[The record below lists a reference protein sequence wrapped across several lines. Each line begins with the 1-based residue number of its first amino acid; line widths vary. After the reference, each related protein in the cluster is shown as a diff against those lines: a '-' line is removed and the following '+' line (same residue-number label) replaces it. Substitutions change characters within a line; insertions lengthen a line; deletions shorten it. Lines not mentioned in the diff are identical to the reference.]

1 VFGCEWGIKATLPAL
16 AGSQY
21 RAGDVQRFYYFG
33 VEKAIANLFTLPEF
47 VAARGKGRKPDDPS
61 SIYGSPAF
69 KTLNER
75 TVGLA
80 AHDNTSLYG
89 LGCDWVKIFNF
100 KDYSIGIVGLRC
112 EDMEAAY
119 MGKQE
124 FHMPVMIISGPDLP
138 RSVDGY
144 FEVIGLELEKLWKE
158 GMVVTPAGDGRSFTH
173 HVLLGSITA
182 DFPARAKIGNFA
194 GSASAYLACHN
205 CTFCGTRQNNRMLFL
220 GYTGP
225 EIMM

>member
-1 VFGCEWGIKATLPAL
+1 M
-16 AGSQY
+16 
-21 RAGDVQRFYYFG
+21 QRFYYFG
-33 VEKAIANLFTLPEF
+33 VEKAIRNLFTLPGF

-69 KTLNER
+69 KKLNER
-75 TVGLA
+75 TAGLA
-80 AHDNTSLYG
+80 AQENTSLYG
-89 LGCDWVKIFNF
+89 LGCDWVKIFNS

-119 MGKQE
+119 MGKEE
-124 FHMPVMIISGPDLP
+124 FHVPVMIISGPDLP

-158 GMVVTPAGDGRSFTH
+158 GMLVTPAGGGRAFTH
-173 HVLLGSITA
+173 RVLLGSITA

-194 GSASAYLACHN
+194 GSPPAYLACHF
-205 CTFCGTRQNNRMLFL
+205 CTFCGTRQENRTLFL
-220 GYTGP
+220 GYTRP

>member
-1 VFGCEWGIKATLPAL
+1 M
-16 AGSQY
+16 
-21 RAGDVQRFYYFG
+21 QRFYYFG

-69 KTLNER
+69 TTLNER
-75 TVGLA
+75 TAGLV

-144 FEVIGLELEKLWKE
+144 FEVIGLELEKTME
-158 GMVVTPAGDGRSFTH
+158 GGDGGNSRRRRPLIHTPRAVGIHYCRLPSTRKNWQLRR
-173 HVLLGSITA
+173 VGLGI
-182 DFPARAKIGNFA
+182 
-194 GSASAYLACHN
+194 
-205 CTFCGTRQNNRMLFL
+205 L
-220 GYTGP
+220 GLPQLYILWDTP
-225 EIMM
+225 EQ